1 MPTEIFEAN
10 NPLAVAFA
18 CDVDLNWGNVL
29 EFPTTTRKVEGKG
42 DIADFISSKP
52 EIATLD
58 GKVTAMTI
66 EPALPSPQK
75 LANEVSRLK
84 ELGKKKQIVLVLGEL
99 FSGYLGITRVEIGK
113 GSEDGYSFNAKITF
127 MEIETT
133 ATGTADVPASKLRS
147 KVGRKG
153 GKGKK
158 GGAAKG
164 SKPSAPS
171 SAAIKVLGAGGLLKY
186 LPSL

>member
-1 MPTEIFEAN
+1 MPTEIFDPK

-29 EFPTTTRKVEGKG
+29 EFPTSTRKVEGKG
-42 DIADFISSKP
+42 NIADFIASKP
-52 EIATLD
+52 QIATLD

-75 LANEVSRLK
+75 LANEVSKIK
-84 ELGKKKQIVLVLGEL
+84 ELARKKQIVLVLGEL
-99 FSGYLGITRVEIGK
+99 FNGYLGITRVEIGK
-113 GSEDGYSFNAKITF
+113 AANDGKSFNAKITF
-127 MEIETT
+127 TEIETT
-133 ATGTADVPASKLRS
+133 TAGTAQVPASQLRS
-147 KVGRKG
+147 KVKRKG

-164 SKPSAPS
+164 SAPTGPAS
-171 SAAIKVLGAGGLLKY
+171 LAIKGLSAGGLLKY

>member
-1 MPTEIFEAN
+1 MPTEIFEVN

-18 CDVDLNWGNVL
+18 CDVELNWGNIL

-52 EIATLD
+52 EIATMD

-84 ELGKKKQIVLVLGEL
+84 ELGKKRQIVLVIGEL
-99 FSGYLGITRVEIGK
+99 FNGYLGITRVEIGK
-113 GSEDGYSFNAKITF
+113 AADDGKSFNAKITF
-127 MEIETT
+127 TEIETT
-133 ATGTADVPASKLRS
+133 TAATAQVPTSRLRS
-147 KVGRKG
+147 KVKRKG
-153 GKGKK
+153 GAGKR

-164 SKPSAPS
+164 SKPDNRTL
-171 SAAIKVLGAGGLLKY
+171 AAKLQDSLSGLFGR
-186 LPSL
+186 

>member
-1 MPTEIFEAN
+1 MPTEIFEVN

-18 CDVDLNWGNVL
+18 CDVELNWGNVL

-52 EIATLD
+52 EIATMD

-84 ELGKKKQIVLVLGEL
+84 ELGKKRQIVLVIGEL
-99 FSGYLGITRVEIGK
+99 FNGYLGITRVEIGK
-113 GSEDGYSFNAKITF
+113 AADDGKSFNAKITF
-127 MEIETT
+127 TEIEQTISAT
-133 ATGTADVPASKLRS
+133 AQVPASRLRS

-153 GKGKK
+153 GPGKK

-164 SKPSAPS
+164 SKPKTTAL
-171 SAAIKVLGAGGLLKY
+171 KLGLAGGLGKF
-186 LPSL
+186 LPP

>member
-84 ELGKKKQIVLVLGEL
+84 ELAQKKQIVLVLGEL
-99 FSGYLGITRVEIGK
+99 FNGYLGITRVEIGK
-113 GSEDGYSFNAKITF
+113 AADDGYSFNAKITF
-127 MEIETT
+127 IEIETT
-133 ATGTADVPASKLRS
+133 TTGTADVPASKLRS
-147 KVGRKG
+147 KVKRKG

-164 SKPSAPS
+164 SKP
-171 SAAIKVLGAGGLLKY
+171 VDTRRLGTKLLDKIGSF
-186 LPSL
+186 LP